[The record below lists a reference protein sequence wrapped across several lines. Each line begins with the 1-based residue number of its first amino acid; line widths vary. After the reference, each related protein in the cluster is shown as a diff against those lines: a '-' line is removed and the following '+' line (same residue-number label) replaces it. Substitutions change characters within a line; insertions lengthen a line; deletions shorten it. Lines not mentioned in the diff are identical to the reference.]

1 LNLKGKAKV
10 LKLKMK
16 GEEDIK
22 IEVLNKIYMRSVISI
37 VGF

>member
-1 LNLKGKAKV
+1 MNLKGKAKV

-22 IEVLNKIYMRSVISI
+22 IKVLNKIYNEKCS
-37 VGF
+37 